1 MSYKKAEIIE
11 LKKLKKDG
19 SIDHKILKLVVSA
32 LEKGHFVVLPVDCIY
47 GIVAPF
53 TPHAGIE
60 IRKLSGHDDH
70 EIERL
75 VSSFKMLDMVADIG
89 KLEFDFLHRI
99 WPGEIVVRLRQQGHT
114 NRTVPV
120 RMPRTLFMQELIAGM
135 DSPLFFTPACGQGGG
150 HVYKKSD
157 IISRFKT
164 KSDYIVLVGEFCKEH
179 NEPSV
184 VDISSGTLSIV
195 NEGRISAEEIKSL
208 YFLGKDDINP

>member
-99 WPGEIVVRLRQQGHT
+99 WPGEIVVRLRQQGRT

-150 HVYKKSD
+150 TSTKIRHHFAVQD
-157 IISRFKT
+157 EIGLHRSR
-164 KSDYIVLVGEFCKEH
+164 GEFCKEH

-208 YFLGKDDINP
+208 YFLGKDDITP